1 MTDIILLDGG
11 MGQELIRRS
20 PDAVTSLWGAV
31 VMRDHPH
38 LVQGLHEDFIRAGAK
53 VLTLN
58 TYSLTHP
65 RLDMKGAPEMFEP
78 MMMVAGELA
87 LAAVEATGADIAIA
101 GSLPPLV
108 GSYHPESTPEVEDA
122 AKQYAEIVAHQTDY
136 VDFFMIETMSSIK
149 EAEGAL
155 IGAHTAGKPLWLGLT
170 TSDDDGTLM
179 RSGEPLAEAI
189 AAVRD
194 APGLAALMI
203 NCTRPEAVTQGM
215 PILAQCGLPFGAYAN
230 GFTHIQTSY
239 VPGATVAELS
249 TRTDLTPDAYADFAM
264 QWVEAGATII
274 GGCCEVGPAHIATL
288 AQRLESAGHRIVKAL
303 P

>member
-1 MTDIILLDGG
+1 MSDIVLLDGG

-38 LVQGLHEDFIRAGAK
+38 LVQGLHEDFIRAGAR

-58 TYSLTHP
+58 TYSMTRP
-65 RLDMKGAPEMFEP
+65 RLAMKDAPELFEP
-78 MMMVAGELA
+78 MMVRAGELA
-87 LAAVEATGADIAIA
+87 MAAVDATGADVAIA

-108 GSYHPESTPEVEDA
+108 GSYHPESTPEVEEA

-136 VDFFMIETMSSIK
+136 VDFFAIETMSSIK
-149 EAEGAL
+149 EATGAL
-155 IGAHTAGKPLWLGLT
+155 IGANTAGKPLWLGFT
-170 TSDDDGTLM
+170 TDDEDGTLL
-179 RSGEPLAEAI
+179 RSGETLADGI
-189 AAVRD
+189 AAVKD
-194 APGLAALMI
+194 MPGLAALMI
-203 NCTRPEAVTQGM
+203 NCTRPESVAQGM

-249 TRTDLTPDAYADFAM
+249 TRTDLTPDAYADHAM
-264 QWVEAGATII
+264 AWVEAGATII

-303 P
+303 